1 MSADQGINAYQQ
13 ISLQTGVAGATPHQ
27 LIVMLFDGAH
37 GALARAGIWMARGNI
52 ARRGEEISRAI
63 AIIECGLLATLDY
76 EKGKTLAQDLAS
88 LYRYMIRTLLQAN
101 LNNDPEAIK
110 HVDTLLKNISSAWK
124 EITPQ
129 R

>member
-13 ISLQTGVAGATPHQ
+13 ISLQTDIAGATPHQ

-37 GALARAGIWMARGNI
+37 SALAQAGIWMARGNI
-52 ARRGEEISRAI
+52 ARRGEEVSRAI

-76 EKGKTLAQDLAS
+76 EKGKTLAQDLAN
-88 LYRYMIRTLLQAN
+88 LYRYMIYTLLKAN

-110 HVDTLLKNISSAWK
+110 HVDALLKKISSAWK